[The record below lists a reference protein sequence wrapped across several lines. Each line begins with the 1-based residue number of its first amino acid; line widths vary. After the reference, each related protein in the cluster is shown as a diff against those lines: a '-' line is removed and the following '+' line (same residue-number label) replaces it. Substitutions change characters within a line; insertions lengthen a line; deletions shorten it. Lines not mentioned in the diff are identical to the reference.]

1 MPGFRWFVLDT
12 VLPAWQHASGIN
24 AGASQFS
31 LRSAA
36 SKLVTCNRAKVGRL
50 PAPMRCLAPT
60 RVRRWILPAN
70 AVVICMGWLD
80 DILGLRVGIDA
91 SRLEGL

>member
-1 MPGFRWFVLDT
+1 
-12 VLPAWQHASGIN
+12 
-24 AGASQFS
+24 
-31 LRSAA
+31 
-36 SKLVTCNRAKVGRL
+36 
-50 PAPMRCLAPT
+50 MRCLAPT

-70 AVVICMGWLD
+70 AVVICMGWLE

>member
-1 MPGFRWFVLDT
+1 MSGIRWFVLDT
-12 VLPAWQHASGIN
+12 VLPAWQHAPGMN
-24 AGASQFS
+24 ASASQVS

-50 PAPMRCLAPT
+50 PVPMRRLAPA

-70 AVVICMGWLD
+70 AVVCYMGWLGV
-80 DILGLRVGIDA
+80 ILGLRAGIDA